1 VKNFVL
7 AFVPIF
13 MAVNAFGLL
22 PLFVGLTEGMTASE
36 RRRAIGQS
44 VLTAVGVAVVF
55 VFLGKSLFA
64 AMGIMVE
71 DFMIAG
77 GAVLFLIAAHDVLAT
92 TELAHRVVE
101 PGVGAVPLGTPLIV
115 GPAVLTTSLILVD
128 VYGYGPTLVSILVNV
143 GIAGVLLWVAEPLTR
158 RLGAAGT
165 KVVTKV
171 SSLILAAIAVML
183 IRRGILDV
191 VWAAVAS
198 ARRAP

>member
-1 VKNFVL
+1 VQAYFL

-22 PLFVGLTEGMTASE
+22 PLFIGLTGGMTVHD

-44 VLTAVGVAVVF
+44 VLTAAGVAVVF
-55 VFLGKSLFA
+55 VFLGKGLFD

-92 TELAHRVVE
+92 TELEHRVVE
-101 PGVGAVPLGTPLIV
+101 PGVGAVPLGVPLIV

-128 VYGYGPTLVSILVNV
+128 VYGYGPTLVSIIVNV
-143 GIAGVLLWVAEPLTR
+143 ALAGVLLWLADPLTR
-158 RLGAAGT
+158 LLGAAGS
-165 KVVTKV
+165 KVMTKV

-183 IRRGILDV
+183 IRKGVLEV
-191 VWAAVAS
+191 VWAAVAA
-198 ARRAP
+198 ARRVP

>member
-1 VKNFVL
+1 MQAFAL

-22 PLFVGLTEGMTASE
+22 PLFVGLTEGMTLHE

-44 VLTAVGVAVVF
+44 VLTAAAVAVVF

-64 AMGIMVE
+64 VMGIMVE

-77 GAVLFLIAAHDVLAT
+77 GAVLFLIAAHDVIAA

-101 PGVGAVPLGTPLIV
+101 PGVGAVPLGVPLIV

-128 VYGYGPTLVSILVNV
+128 VYGYGPTLVSIVVNV
-143 GIAGVLLWVAEPLTR
+143 ALAGALLWLAEPLTR
-158 RLGAAGT
+158 LLGAAGT
-165 KVVTKV
+165 KVMTKV

-183 IRRGILDV
+183 IRRGVLDV
-191 VWAAVAS
+191 VWAAVAQ